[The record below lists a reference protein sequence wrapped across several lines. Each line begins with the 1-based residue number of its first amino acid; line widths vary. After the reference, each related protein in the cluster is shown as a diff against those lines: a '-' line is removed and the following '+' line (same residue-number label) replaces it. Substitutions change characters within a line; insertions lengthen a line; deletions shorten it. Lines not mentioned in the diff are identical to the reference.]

1 MFIYNCSARY
11 IMYYLFYIFVL
22 QRPGSVNE
30 LIFYARRLDQPGRTK
45 VSSSGWSHQ
54 LAVGLL
60 VGPLGSWTSSLTSW
74 LDCSELTSTRRSLAA
89 DQLDGLL
96 GARFFANQL
105 VGLFVASSST
115 TLGLTS

>member
-1 MFIYNCSARY
+1 LFCSGLVQSTS
-11 IMYYLFYIFVL
+11 LFFTLGDWISREGQKYH
-22 QRPGSVNE
+22 
-30 LIFYARRLDQPGRTK
+30 RLGGRTNWQ
-45 VSSSGWSHQ
+45 SDFFAGQ
-54 LAVGLL
+54 L